1 MTARKQAQLYEKTE
15 GILRA
20 LTTEATSKL
29 NVLGLDSDTLG
40 VNLDIGRNRKRDE
53 SRQCDWISMVLTA
66 DWDSTYR
73 SKIGV
78 FKQSNKVRLG
88 SLLLLV
94 TKAK

>member
-53 SRQCDWISMVLTA
+53 SRQCDWISMVLN
-66 DWDSTYR
+66 DSTYR